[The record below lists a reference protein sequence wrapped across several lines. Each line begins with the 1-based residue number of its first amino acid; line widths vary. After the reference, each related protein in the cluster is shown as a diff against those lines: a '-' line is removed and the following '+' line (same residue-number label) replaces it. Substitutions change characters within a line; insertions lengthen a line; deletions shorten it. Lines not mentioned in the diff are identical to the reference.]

1 MPHEHVI
8 IVCLYITGQQPIISR
23 CSGALDSK
31 HPFILFDKF
40 LNSHSNIFLAIKYFV
55 FFARRV
61 PKILPPTNCYIQK
74 PPRVNQ
80 ATINSSKNQATHLDT
95 THIHR
100 VFSQCACPNQY
111 NTTSALLLIYLKTAC
126 LVLTGKLR

>member
-1 MPHEHVI
+1 MPREHLLI
-8 IVCLYITGQQPIISR
+8 ICLCIIGQQPNSSR
-23 CSGALDSK
+23 CSGALDGK
-31 HPFILFDKF
+31 HPLILFDKF

-61 PKILPPTNCYIQK
+61 PKILPPINFSIQK
-74 PPRVNQ
+74 LPRVNQ
-80 ATINSSKNQATHLDT
+80 ATIDSSKTPATHLDT

-111 NTTSALLLIYLKTAC
+111 NTTSALLLIYLKTAS